1 MAFFGLFGNKG
12 IESISSSE
20 IKDARTEYDLKLSV
34 ALKKYEN
41 LATKVRAVLA
51 EAKSQSKMQRMVIAK
66 RYKAVKRDWTTQG
79 REVTTLSNY
88 YSMLSSLLFV
98 KENYEELEKKGAVS
112 KILND
117 KNLDEKLTNMAKN
130 IQETDQTIEDFTT
143 MFDAAADGISGGDS
157 AMLEMED
164 DIVAEEKELGL
175 N

>member
-12 IESISSSE
+12 IDSISSKD
-20 IKDARTEYDLKLSV
+20 IKDARTEHDLKLSV

-41 LATKVRAVLA
+41 LGTKVRAVLS
-51 EAKSQSKMQRMVIAK
+51 EAKSQSKMQRMVTAK
-66 RYKAVKRDWTTQG
+66 RYKAVKRDFMTQG
-79 REVTTLSNY
+79 REVTTLSNH

-98 KENYEELEKKGAVS
+98 KENYEELDKKGVIN

-130 IQETDQTIEDFTT
+130 IQETDQTIENFTT
-143 MFDAAADGISGGDS
+143 MFDAAADGISGTDG
-157 AMLEMED
+157 AVLEMEE
-164 DIVAEEKELGL
+164 DIAAEEKALGL